1 MDGSGQTTIV
11 HAIQE
16 PSSFALNATHLFIM
30 TGSNQILR
38 VPR

>member
-11 HAIQE
+11 HAMQT
-16 PSSFALNATHLFIM
+16 PTRFALNATHLFIL
-30 TGSNQILR
+30 TAGNQILR